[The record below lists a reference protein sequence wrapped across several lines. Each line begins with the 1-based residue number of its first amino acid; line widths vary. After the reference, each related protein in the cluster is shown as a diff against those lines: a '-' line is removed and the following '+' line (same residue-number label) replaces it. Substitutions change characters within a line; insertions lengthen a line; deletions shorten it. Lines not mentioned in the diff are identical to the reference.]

1 MRQSYPM
8 NAFEWIS
15 LIVLVLGI
23 ISYLA
28 DSFVV
33 FYRDIKEALKDGRLD
48 ETELNKLEDDARLI
62 VKAVLKLVRIY
73 RSVT

>member
-1 MRQSYPM
+1 M